1 MESHGNIFCSYFVL
15 SLRMFDLFLDT
26 ESNTSEV
33 SRYGDVVCLNDLI
46 SQGLTLGQNGEIFL
60 VLHPTGQ

>member
-1 MESHGNIFCSYFVL
+1 
-15 SLRMFDLFLDT
+15 MFDLFLDT

>member
-1 MESHGNIFCSYFVL
+1 MESHGKFFVHIFL
-15 SLRMFDLFLDT
+15 ALRMFDLFLDT

-46 SQGLTLGQNGEIFL
+46 FQGLTLGQNGEILL
-60 VLHPTGQ
+60 VFHSTGQ